1 MPNSRHTSLKL
12 VRPSSAFHRFSYS
25 STNLMR
31 SFVGSVEL
39 HGMTPT
45 TRFVAVP
52 LSDSRT
58 LSGIT
63 LNNRT
68 PLSDVSLERTV
79 RDQSNLYLTRTRSLE
94 RATRSKAADSSTP
107 TRIHT

>member
-1 MPNSRHTSLKL
+1 MPNSRHSSLKL
-12 VRPSSAFHRFSYS
+12 VRPSPAFQRFSHS

-31 SFVGSVEL
+31 SLVGSVEL

-63 LNNRT
+63 LELSEISPTCT
-68 PLSDVSLERTV
+68 PRRRRGQFDSPAGI
-79 RDQSNLYLTRTRSLE
+79 TRRLPNQDDC
-94 RATRSKAADSSTP
+94 A
-107 TRIHT
+107 